1 MTIELVDGKA
11 GVAHI
16 SSEDKAIIHQAKFS
30 KSDVVFDWGD
40 AFKCSMSSPNRAT
53 IGTGCASIQG
63 LDWHI
68 TAAESVT
75 ISNGSQGVKRNDII
89 CAHYH
94 RDSKTGNELVELTVL
109 KGTPNATTAAD
120 PTIPSGKILSGAVDA
135 YMPLWRI
142 PLDGITVG
150 TPVRLFTP
158 KGALW
163 DSVTQTCQLQW
174 QSTGSFVPAPYS
186 ASNTI
191 KVRDGLI
198 FVDLSSFRSAV
209 NTGDFTVWTFKSGV
223 KPSKAVSLGCV
234 ANVAG
239 IAYGKQA
246 TWNTDG
252 SVVLIGGVGPN
263 DVIQCFSKII
273 PVPDGVTFA

>member
-40 AFKCSMSSPNRAT
+40 AFKCTMGSANKAV

-75 ISNGSQGVKRNDII
+75 ISNGSQGMKRNDII

-94 RDSKTGNELVELTVL
+94 RESKTGIETVNLTVL
-109 KGTPNATTAAD
+109 KGSPNATAAAD

-142 PLDGITVG
+142 PLNGITVG

-158 KGALW
+158 RGALW
-163 DSVTQTCQLQW
+163 DSVTQMDDW
-174 QSTGSFVPAPYS
+174 VVVARPRGYDAY
-186 ASNTI
+186 
-191 KVRDGLI
+191 
-198 FVDLSSFRSAV
+198 
-209 NTGDFTVWTFKSGV
+209 
-223 KPSKAVSLGCV
+223 CV
-234 ANVAG
+234 ASMVFKPNTNTSIDIKLPIEA
-239 IAYGKQA
+239 AN
-246 TWNTDG
+246 WNSY
-252 SVVLIGGVGPN
+252 SVELQLMN
-263 DVIQCFSKII
+263 DVKNK
-273 PVPDGVTFA
+273 VPSFNNISMITNSHSAKGFQLVAWNASGTSLSYRIAVTVHVFDAKQ

>member
-40 AFKCSMSSPNRAT
+40 AFKCSMSSSNRAT

-75 ISNGSQGVKRNDII
+75 ISNGSQGMKRNDII
-89 CAHYH
+89 CAHYN
-94 RDSKTGNELVELTVL
+94 RNPKTGNELVELVVL
-109 KGTPNATTAAD
+109 KGSPNATAAAD
-120 PTIPSGKILSGAVDA
+120 PKVPSGKILSGAVDA

-158 KGALW
+158 RGALW
-163 DSVTQTCQLQW
+163 DSVTQLCQLQW
-174 QSTGSFVPAPYS
+174 QNTGSFVPVPYG

-191 KVRDGLI
+191 TVKDGLI
-198 FVDLSSFRSAV
+198 FVDLSSFQSAV
-209 NTGDFTVWTFKSGV
+209 KVGDYTVWLFEEGV
-223 KPSKAVSLGCV
+223 KPSKTVGFGCV

-239 IAYGKQA
+239 AAHGKQA
-246 TWNTDG
+246 RWNTNG
-252 SVVLIGGVGPN
+252 SVTLIGGVN
-263 DVIQCFSKII
+263 SSDIIQCFPKII
-273 PVPDGVTFA
+273 PVPDGVKFV

>member
-11 GVAHI
+11 GTAHI

-40 AFKCSMSSPNRAT
+40 AFKCSMSSSNRAT

-63 LDWHI
+63 LDWHV

-75 ISNGSQGVKRNDII
+75 ISNGSQGMKRNDII
-89 CAHYH
+89 CAHYN
-94 RDSKTGNELVELTVL
+94 RNPKNGNELVELVVL
-109 KGTPNATTAAD
+109 KGSPNATAAAD

-158 KGALW
+158 RGALW
-163 DSVTQTCQLQW
+163 DSVTQ
-174 QSTGSFVPAPYS
+174 
-186 ASNTI
+186 
-191 KVRDGLI
+191 
-198 FVDLSSFRSAV
+198 
-209 NTGDFTVWTFKSGV
+209 
-223 KPSKAVSLGCV
+223 LGEWVVVARPRGYDAYCV
-234 ANVAG
+234 ASMIFKPNTNTSMDIELPIEAANWDSYSVELQLMNDAKNKVPSFNNISMITNSHSAKGFQLVAWNASG
-239 IAYGKQA
+239 TSLSYRIAVTVHVFDAKQ
-246 TWNTDG
+246 
-252 SVVLIGGVGPN
+252 
-263 DVIQCFSKII
+263 
-273 PVPDGVTFA
+273 

>member
-40 AFKCSMSSPNRAT
+40 AFKCSMSSSNRAT

-75 ISNGSQGVKRNDII
+75 ISNGSQGMKRNDII

-94 RDSKTGNELVELTVL
+94 RDSKTGNENVELTVL
-109 KGTPNATTAAD
+109 KGSPNATAAAD
-120 PTIPSGKILSGAVDA
+120 PAIPSGKILSGAVDA

-158 KGALW
+158 RWALW
-163 DSVTQTCQLQW
+163 DSVTQLCQLQW
-174 QSTGSFVPAPYS
+174 QNTGSFVPSAYG

-191 KVRDGLI
+191 TVKDGLI
-198 FVDLSSFRSAV
+198 FVDLSSFRSTV
-209 NTGDFTVWTFKSGV
+209 TIGDYRVWLFEAGV
-223 KPSKAVSLGCV
+223 KPSKTVGLGCV

-239 IAYGKQA
+239 AAYGKQA
-246 TWNTDG
+246 RWNADG
-252 SVVLIGGVGPN
+252 SVTLIGGVASS
-263 DVIQCFSKII
+263 DIVQCFSKTI
-273 PVPDGVTFA
+273 PVPDGVEFV

>member
-11 GVAHI
+11 GTAHI

-40 AFKCSMSSPNRAT
+40 VFKCTMGSANRAT

-75 ISNGSQGVKRNDII
+75 ISNGSQGMKRNDII

-94 RDSKTGNELVELTVL
+94 RDSSTGVEKVELVVL
-109 KGTPNATTAAD
+109 KGTPNATAAAD

-142 PLDGITVG
+142 PLDGITAG
-150 TPVRLFTP
+150 TPVRLFTSR
-158 KGALW
+158 GALW
-163 DSVTQTCQLQW
+163 DSVTLPF
-174 QSTGSFVPAPYS
+174 GNGNGN
-186 ASNTI
+186 SNGGIYPIGKVSSPNAI
-191 KVRDGLI
+191 KSLNGRAT
-198 FVDLSSFRSAV
+198 LSSGTTVAIPFIHPSYLQRSVQVSIASDGTV
-209 NTGDFTVWTFKSGV
+209 N
-223 KPSKAVSLGCV
+223 L
-234 ANVAG
+234 
-239 IAYGKQA
+239 
-246 TWNTDG
+246 
-252 SVVLIGGVGPN
+252 LVGPE
-263 DVIQCFSKII
+263 IT
-273 PVPDGVTFA
+273 VTGGIVEIHF

>member
-40 AFKCSMSSPNRAT
+40 AFKCTMSSSNRAT

-68 TAAESVT
+68 TSAESVT
-75 ISNGSQGVKRNDII
+75 ISNGSQGMKRNDII

-94 RDSKTGNELVELTVL
+94 RDSKTGNENVALVVL
-109 KGTPNATTAAD
+109 KGTPNATAAAD

-142 PLDGITVG
+142 PLNGITVG

-158 KGALW
+158 RGALW
-163 DSVTQTCQLQW
+163 DSVALTATFKFQD
-174 QSTGSFVPAPYS
+174 TGSFVGALYGG
-186 ASNTI
+186 SNTI
-191 KVRDGLI
+191 TVKGNMLY
-198 FVDLSSFRSAV
+198 VDLSSFKSTVEISNYRVWLYQSGIRPSA
-209 NTGDFTVWTFKSGV
+209 TIG
-223 KPSKAVSLGCV
+223 LGCV
-234 ANVAG
+234 GSSLADPHYN
-239 IAYGKQA
+239 KQA
-246 TWNTDG
+246 NWNPDG
-252 SVVLIGGVGPN
+252 SITLLGGIGREN
-263 DVIQCFSKII
+263 ILMQRFSMPI
-273 PVPDGVTFA
+273 PSGVTFS

>member
-11 GVAHI
+11 GTAHI
-16 SSEDKAIIHQAKFS
+16 SSGDKAIIHQAKFS

-40 AFKCSMSSPNRAT
+40 AFKCSISSSNRAT

-75 ISNGSQGVKRNDII
+75 ISNGSQGMKRNDII

-94 RDSKTGNELVELTVL
+94 RDAKTGNELVNLTVL
-109 KGTPNATTAAD
+109 KGTPDATTAAD

-158 KGALW
+158 RCALW
-163 DSVTQTCQLQW
+163 DSVTQMDDWVVVARPRGYDAYSVASMVFKPNTNTSIDIKLPIEAANWDSYSVELQLMNDAKNKVP
-174 QSTGSFVPAPYS
+174 SFNNISMITNSHS
-186 ASNTI
+186 AKGFQLVAWNASGTS
-191 KVRDGLI
+191 
-198 FVDLSSFRSAV
+198 LSYRIAV
-209 NTGDFTVWTFKSGV
+209 TVHVFD
-223 KPSKAVSLGCV
+223 A
-234 ANVAG
+234 
-239 IAYGKQA
+239 KQ
-246 TWNTDG
+246 
-252 SVVLIGGVGPN
+252 
-263 DVIQCFSKII
+263 
-273 PVPDGVTFA
+273 